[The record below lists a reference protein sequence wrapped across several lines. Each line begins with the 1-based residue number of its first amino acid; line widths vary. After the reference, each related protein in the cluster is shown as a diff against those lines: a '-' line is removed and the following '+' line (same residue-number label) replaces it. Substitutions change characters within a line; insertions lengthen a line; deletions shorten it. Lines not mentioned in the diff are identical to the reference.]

1 MTYLMTSLE
10 ELFVIDIIAFADQ
23 SHSVVEARN
32 LMLDLML
39 EAFAEDP
46 VVINLAAAVAK
57 PIAVAIVKV
66 ATESVTSIAAVAAV
80 AVTVMAAL
88 VCVTYQMHP
97 VVIVAAP
104 EPWAVVICVLSADQF
119 AYLSYQTEFQATVVA
134 AAVTQKHYF
143 EGPTVADA
151 YQRGCFAEP
160 LTVVVAAAACFED
173 YSAGQASSVAAAA
186 ACPQHCLVV
195 QLIDSVAY
203 LLHLTVAPSAAAA
216 AVAAAVE
223 VTLAAA
229 AQMPVD
235 E

>member
-1 MTYLMTSLE
+1 
-10 ELFVIDIIAFADQ
+10 
-23 SHSVVEARN
+23 
-32 LMLDLML
+32 MLDLML
-39 EAFAEDP
+39 EAFEYP

-66 ATESVTSIAAVAAV
+66 ATESVTSIAAVA
-80 AVTVMAAL
+80 VTVMADL

-203 LLHLTVAPSAAAA
+203 LLHLTVAPSATAAA
-216 AVAAAVE
+216 AVE
-223 VTLAAA
+223 LTLAAA

>member
-39 EAFAEDP
+39 EAFEYP

-66 ATESVTSIAAVAAV
+66 ATESVTSIAAVA
-80 AVTVMAAL
+80 VTVMADL

-203 LLHLTVAPSAAAA
+203 LLHLTVAPSATAAA
-216 AVAAAVE
+216 AVE
-223 VTLAAA
+223 LTLAAA